1 MYLPLPDDFHAHLR
15 QGELMPGYVRDLVA
29 QFGRA
34 IIMPNTIPAMT
45 TAKAIAEYKAQILDA
60 AKDVRADFE
69 PLMTFKL
76 NPNYTEQDLKDMMAV
91 GVVAG
96 KYYPAGVT
104 TNSADGISDFEAV
117 FPVVAMME
125 KLGLVLC
132 VHGEEPG
139 EFCLD
144 REPAFIKRVET
155 LAEKFP
161 KLKIVFEHLSSAKS
175 VEAVKRLPANVA
187 ATFTVHHLMMTLD
200 DVVGD
205 ALADQRG
212 QPRRLGF
219 DGDNAQSLGKGAKGK
234 GVHPLHPPVDI
245 RPLAQEAH
253 RFGQLQLPESRL
265 EHGAIGP
272 VSHQPE
278 LRIGARSVDGGEHVQ
293 EKNLV
298 FPLLEFSDVAQNER
312 RLPCPAFTP
321 DLAGDGGVEAEF
333 VQLDGIVDDHEILLA
348 DGGGAETHANGILG
362 AAEQRKGVFPDVG
375 AAPSVR
381 HIHEGRDVAAEG
393 FRGEDQTGIVGMGNQ
408 SDARMFADHVQ
419 AGGHDGDDAGVD
431 DDGRILVPGQNTVQF
446 PHDAEIVR

>member
-1 MYLPLPDDFHAHLR
+1 MLLPLPDDFHAHLR
-15 QGELMPGYVRDLVA
+15 QGDLMPAYVRDLVS

-45 TAKAIAEYKAQILDA
+45 SAKAIAEYKAQILDA
-60 AKDVRADFE
+60 AKSVRPDFV

-161 KLKIVFEHLSSAKS
+161 NLKIVFEHLSSAKS

-187 ATFTVHHLMMTLD
+187 ATITVHHLMMTLD
-200 DVVGD
+200 DIVGD
-205 ALADQRG
+205 ALRPHHFCKPLPKRPEDRAAIREAAFSG
-212 QPRRLGF
+212 SPKFFLGT
-219 DGDNAQSLGKGAKGK
+219 DSAP
-234 GVHPLHPPVDI
+234 H
-245 RPLAQEAH
+245 
-253 RFGQLQLPESRL
+253 QLSKRNVR
-265 EHGAIGP
+265 A
-272 VSHQPE
+272 
-278 LRIGARSVDGGEHVQ
+278 
-293 EKNLV
+293 
-298 FPLLEFSDVAQNER
+298 ER
-312 RLPCPAFTP
+312 RASTAPRWQFRCCSRNSNVRVTLTSFRTSSQDSAPTSTVFRAPRSRSKWSRNSGPFLPSS
-321 DLAGDGGVEAEF
+321 VESFRLPRA
-333 VQLDGIVDDHEILLA
+333 
-348 DGGGAETHANGILG
+348 
-362 AAEQRKGVFPDVG
+362 R
-375 AAPSVR
+375 PS
-381 HIHEGRDVAAEG
+381 
-393 FRGEDQTGIVGMGNQ
+393 TGK
-408 SDARMFADHVQ
+408 
-419 AGGHDGDDAGVD
+419 
-431 DDGRILVPGQNTVQF
+431 
-446 PHDAEIVR
+446 

>member
-1 MYLPLPDDFHAHLR
+1 MFLPLPDDFHAHLR
-15 QGELMPGYVRDLVA
+15 QGDLMPGYVRDLVA

-45 TAKAIAEYKAQILDA
+45 SAKAIAEYKAQILDA
-60 AKDVRADFE
+60 AKDVRPDFE

-96 KYYPAGVT
+96 RYSSAGVT
-104 TNSADGISDFEAV
+104 TNSAGGISDFEAV

-155 LAEKFP
+155 LASKFP

-205 ALADQRG
+205 ALRPHHFCKPLPKRPEDRAAIREAAFSG
-212 QPRRLGF
+212 NPKFFLGT
-219 DGDNAQSLGKGAKGK
+219 DSAPHQLGKKECPCGAA
-234 GVHPLHPPVDI
+234 GVYSAPVAIPLLVQEFEKAGQLDKLANFIGGFGADFYGIPRTTKQIEVVKESWVVPAVVNGVV
-245 RPLAQEAH
+245 PLAA
-253 RFGQLQLPESRL
+253 GQTL
-265 EHGAIGP
+265 EWK
-272 VSHQPE
+272 V
-278 LRIGARSVDGGEHVQ
+278 
-293 EKNLV
+293 K
-298 FPLLEFSDVAQNER
+298 
-312 RLPCPAFTP
+312 
-321 DLAGDGGVEAEF
+321 
-333 VQLDGIVDDHEILLA
+333 
-348 DGGGAETHANGILG
+348 
-362 AAEQRKGVFPDVG
+362 
-375 AAPSVR
+375 
-381 HIHEGRDVAAEG
+381 
-393 FRGEDQTGIVGMGNQ
+393 
-408 SDARMFADHVQ
+408 
-419 AGGHDGDDAGVD
+419 
-431 DDGRILVPGQNTVQF
+431 
-446 PHDAEIVR
+446 

>member
-1 MYLPLPDDFHAHLR
+1 MFLPLPDDFHAHLR

-34 IIMPNTIPAMT
+34 IIMPNTVPAMT
-45 TAKAIAEYKAQILDA
+45 SAKAIADYKKQILEA
-60 AKDVRADFE
+60 AAPVRPDFE

-155 LAEKFP
+155 PAEKFP
-161 KLKIVFEHLSSAKS
+161 KLRIVFEHLSSAKS

-200 DVVGD
+200 DIVGD
-205 ALADQRG
+205 ALRPHHFCKPLPKRPADRKAIREAAFSGNPKFFLGTDSAPHQQGKKECPCGAAGVYSAPVAIPLLVQEFDRAG
-212 QPRRLGF
+212 ALDKLPNFIAGFGADFYHLPRTTKQIEVVKESWTVPAVV
-219 DGDNAQSLGKGAKGK
+219 N
-234 GVHPLHPPVDI
+234 GVV
-245 RPLAQEAH
+245 PLAA
-253 RFGQLQLPESRL
+253 GQTL
-265 EHGAIGP
+265 EWK
-272 VSHQPE
+272 
-278 LRIGARSVDGGEHVQ
+278 L
-293 EKNLV
+293 K
-298 FPLLEFSDVAQNER
+298 
-312 RLPCPAFTP
+312 
-321 DLAGDGGVEAEF
+321 
-333 VQLDGIVDDHEILLA
+333 
-348 DGGGAETHANGILG
+348 
-362 AAEQRKGVFPDVG
+362 
-375 AAPSVR
+375 
-381 HIHEGRDVAAEG
+381 
-393 FRGEDQTGIVGMGNQ
+393 
-408 SDARMFADHVQ
+408 
-419 AGGHDGDDAGVD
+419 
-431 DDGRILVPGQNTVQF
+431 
-446 PHDAEIVR
+446 